1 MACKSAKPKV
11 VDASLSVMLR
21 LAVWS
26 TSNDDR
32 LAVMLA
38 TVGACVSTVMETVLL
53 AALLLL
59 PAASVKTLAAIL
71 TVAAPLKPA
80 SGVKVAV

>member
-1 MACKSAKPKV
+1 V
-11 VDASLSVMLR
+11 VDASLNVMLR
-21 LAVWS
+21 VVVSSAI
-26 TSNDDR
+26 NDVLSALR
-32 LAVMLA
+32 LA
-38 TVGACVSTVMETVLL
+38 TVGARVSTTKETVLL

-59 PAASVKTLAAIL
+59 PAASVKTLAATL